1 MYRIV
6 KVINGKNAGQYE
18 IQMEKTTKELYSTVY
33 KNKECS
39 ECYQQYLTLI
49 NPIKDNRIINDQ
61 TFATRLLSFLDRTDV
76 VYQSSHEEKEYLMQV
91 AKNLLEYQ
99 KRTANT
105 KEEKDYLLRT
115 CTKQNYQ
122 KQID

>member
-18 IQMEKTTKELYSTVY
+18 IQMEKTTKELYNTVY
-33 KNKECS
+33 KNKECN
-39 ECYQQYLTLI
+39 ECYQHYLTLI

-115 CTKQNYQ
+115 CTK
-122 KQID
+122 